1 MKTKEEDKVLDKE
14 YLRDVPDSLREKIMV
29 DANVTLILY
38 TDGRD
43 SYGFGGFCPTTPEKN
58 ETYFVHSCKEG
69 NGKVQKITG
78 RLYDYSCKYCNSQLY
93 SNHIFDK
100 DSGLTPHKIKKN
112 DVIAFS
118 VNEETN
124 TVIAQ
129 NVVCEYSA
137 ARDEEGMPWVQPE
150 LSVKAALEITPGVS
164 VLGYKVLKRSI
175 KKAPAFEVM
184 NINSQTINSGW
195 ARQSVYDNCIDAFD
209 FLRKNSIFAERTGIK
224 EALKMLPDDMLSL
237 NSEAFILLHMCMI
250 AEYPILELLIKSGYT
265 KLYYELVT
273 KFIRSQNKSDIL
285 KNVKEFQSLFNI
297 SSKGSSC
304 LRIPNYIGEYLKQ
317 KAAPLSEYR
326 LWCDIYELQ
335 PLSKEQFQNYINS
348 FEFIVLQ
355 KDKTLVY
362 LPSILKYDY
371 KIEQVSRYLHK
382 QKVLEI
388 KQIRESNSHY
398 YGSRTQ
404 SVRNMADYL
413 TMCEY
418 AGITPKKFP
427 SNINQAHDEV
437 MKLRTSA
444 VAKIDYSKMASIG
457 MTTQKLLSSFV
468 DPKKLTKMEEQY
480 TIVVP
485 VSENDFIQEG
495 LMQNSCVGHYAKKVN
510 DGERIVFFVREKD
523 TPNESFITAE
533 YVCET
538 GQLGQCMYSN
548 NREVTDDDLLNYC
561 KVACNRIRTGLL
573 TGQIY

>member
-1 MKTKEEDKVLDKE
+1 M
-14 YLRDVPDSLREKIMV
+14 
-29 DANVTLILY
+29 
-38 TDGRD
+38 
-43 SYGFGGFCPTTPEKN
+43 
-58 ETYFVHSCKEG
+58 
-69 NGKVQKITG
+69 
-78 RLYDYSCKYCNSQLY
+78 
-93 SNHIFDK
+93 
-100 DSGLTPHKIKKN
+100 
-112 DVIAFS
+112 
-118 VNEETN
+118 
-124 TVIAQ
+124 
-129 NVVCEYSA
+129 
-137 ARDEEGMPWVQPE
+137 
-150 LSVKAALEITPGVS
+150 
-164 VLGYKVLKRSI
+164 
-175 KKAPAFEVM
+175 
-184 NINSQTINSGW
+184 
-195 ARQSVYDNCIDAFD
+195 
-209 FLRKNSIFAERTGIK
+209 
-224 EALKMLPDDMLSL
+224 
-237 NSEAFILLHMCMI
+237 
-250 AEYPILELLIKSGYT
+250 
-265 KLYYELVT
+265 
-273 KFIRSQNKSDIL
+273 
-285 KNVKEFQSLFNI
+285 
-297 SSKGSSC
+297 
-304 LRIPNYIGEYLKQ
+304 
-317 KAAPLSEYR
+317 
-326 LWCDIYELQ
+326 
-335 PLSKEQFQNYINS
+335 
-348 FEFIVLQ
+348 Q

-388 KQIRESNSHY
+388 KQISESNSHY

-418 AGITPKKFP
+418 AGIAPKKFP

-437 MKLRTSA
+437 MKLRTSV
-444 VAKIDYSKMASIG
+444 VAKIDYSKMESIG

-495 LMQNSCVGHYAKKVN
+495 LMQNSCVGHYTKKVN